1 MSVDEWKTEMTGVR
15 RMIGQFANVPPCEVK
30 GQRAPFLQGGGD
42 TMFQM
47 MEENNFLY
55 DSSWPTRQYG
65 YIDAEYA
72 MFPYT
77 LDYKTKQDCPIDPC
91 PKCSHPGIWEQLM
104 IDLEDEWLGSN
115 PACPECGNLCSM
127 LDGCVIP
134 EDPTAEHVY
143 NMLMR
148 NFNRVYRG
156 EEDELGI
163 FRDGTRAPW
172 GLYMHAA
179 WFFGQPWHYDG
190 YKMFIA
196 EITNSTAYPDV
207 YIVPVEA
214 GLRWM
219 NAPMDSELLMNL
231 GKKDSS
237 PFGCESIEADPQ
249 TGIYAGNPCGSGK
262 LCGPYKVVKPD
273 DNING
278 EERYMTICNYSSD
291 ENGEPIRSE
300 CPEAA
305 DDAGFDGYYPWI
317 DDICGGVE
325 PCLDCVP
332 EHTDTTPSH

>member
-1 MSVDEWKTEMTGVR
+1 
-15 RMIGQFANVPPCEVK
+15 
-30 GQRAPFLQGGGD
+30 
-42 TMFQM
+42 MFQM

-91 PKCSHPGIWEQLM
+91 PKCSHPGVWEQPM
-104 IDLEDEWLGSN
+104 IDLEDEWYGSN

-134 EDPTAEHVY
+134 EDATKEHVY
-143 NMLMR
+143 SMLMK
-148 NFNRVYRG
+148 NFNRTYRG
-156 EEDELGI
+156 EADELGI
-163 FRDGTRAPW
+163 FREGTRAPW

-179 WFFGQPWHYDG
+179 WFFGQPWHYEG
-190 YKMFIA
+190 YKMFIQ
-196 EITNSTAYPDV
+196 EITNATNYPDV

-219 NAPMDSELLMNL
+219 DAPMDSELLMNL
-231 GKKDSS
+231 GKKDTS
-237 PFGCESIEADPQ
+237 PFGCESIESQ
-249 TGIYAGNPCGSGK
+249 EGKYHGSPCGSGK
-262 LCGPYKVVKPD
+262 LCGPYKVHKPD

-278 EERYMTICNYSSD
+278 EERYMTICNYVGD
-291 ENGEPIRSE
+291 DRSE
-300 CPEAA
+300 CPEKA
-305 DDAGFDGYYPWI
+305 DDSGFDGYYPWL

-332 EHTDTTPSH
+332 